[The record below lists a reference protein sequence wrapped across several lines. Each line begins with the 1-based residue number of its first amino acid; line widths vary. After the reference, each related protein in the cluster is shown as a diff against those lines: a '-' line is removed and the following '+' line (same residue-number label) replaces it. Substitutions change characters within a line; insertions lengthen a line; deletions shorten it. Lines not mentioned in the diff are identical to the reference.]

1 MKKGDL
7 VKAINGMPKGNMGI
21 VVDIEQQL
29 GLAVNNDGGHRTTKV
44 VPKNWVTVCWEGG
57 DAVTCMLQDHFVL
70 IAHAKN
76 A

>member
-7 VKAINGMPKGNMGI
+7 VKAVKGMPEGFFGI

-29 GLAVNNDGGHRTTKV
+29 GLAVLNNGSRRSTKV
-44 VPKNWVTVCWEGG
+44 VPQNWITVCWEEG
-57 DAVTCMLQDHFVL
+57 DAVTCMPQDHFEL
-70 IAHAKN
+70 IAHAKE